1 MGNCN
6 TCNCDG
12 KGEANPIEFNMDV
25 TINNFLALNIGLSKA
40 FEDLSIANDDYLGRS
55 R

>member
-25 TINNFLALNIGLSKA
+25 SNLTLINAIGPSKT
-40 FEDLSIANDDYLGRS
+40 FENVPIVNAYGTR
-55 R
+55 RIR